1 LYVIEE
7 TSIIRFL
14 FNKKKSIE
22 GKTKGNTSSVLSL
35 LLWAN
40 RSQQT
45 NSTNNFFLKKKKVK
59 ENQKVYARQFFIYKS
74 KIKIKMIYIYS
85 QLSAMINLCLVM
97 RCNVFYLKI
106 FFNWKYIKINF
117 FNFKIIKKSKKL
129 SI

>member
-106 FFNWKYIKINF
+106 FFNWKYIKIIF

>member
-85 QLSAMINLCLVM
+85 QLSAMINLYLVM

-106 FFNWKYIKINF
+106 FFNWKYIKIIF